1 MDAPWTSA
9 DSTFSV
15 LFICTGNYY
24 RSRHA
29 EAYFNWRA
37 KNQGL
42 AARAFSRGLLT
53 SMVAEEPTRLSP
65 STAERLKHLG
75 IPLTL
80 TAPEPVQLT
89 QGDLMRAHR
98 SVALRRDEHRALM
111 SLQHPEWADQIE
123 YWDVKD
129 IDELEAELALPR
141 IETQVEQLLKLY
153 A

>member
-9 DSTFSV
+9 DSPFSV

-37 KNQGL
+37 QKQGL
-42 AARAFSRGLLT
+42 GARAFSRGLLT

-75 IPLTL
+75 IPLAL
-80 TAPEPVQLT
+80 TAPEPIQLT
-89 QGDLMRAHR
+89 QGDLVRAHR
-98 SVALRRDEHRALM
+98 AVALRRDEHRALM
-111 SLQHPEWADQIE
+111 NLQHPEWADQIE
-123 YWDVKD
+123 YWDVRD
-129 IDELEAELALPR
+129 IDELQAELALPR
-141 IETQVEQLLKLY
+141 IETQVEALLKLY